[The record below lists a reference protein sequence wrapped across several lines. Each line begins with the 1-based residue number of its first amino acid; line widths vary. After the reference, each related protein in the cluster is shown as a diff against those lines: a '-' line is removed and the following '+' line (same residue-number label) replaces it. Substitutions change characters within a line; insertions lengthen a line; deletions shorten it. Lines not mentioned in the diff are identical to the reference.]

1 MSVEQLLSAL
11 LALSAALNVGFTAG
25 FTATRAGAGL
35 AQAVLVG
42 GGAAGTCLALALGAV
57 AAYR

>member
-1 MSVEQLLSAL
+1 MSVALVLSAL
-11 LALSAALNVGFTAG
+11 LSLSIALNVGFVAG
-25 FTATRAGAGL
+25 YVSSRTGNGL

-42 GGAAGTCLALALGAV
+42 GGAAGTCLALAIAAV